1 MPDYVKNKFPDIVNE
16 HLDKDKRLTSYGNT
30 SVQIRRAAETLGYS
44 EYDDEDMISMLK
56 DPIQNI
62 YVSAAHLNYL
72 RNIDY
77 KDKKANELSD
87 DEIKIIASRYNI
99 GPQYE
104 KEAITTSYGEEIY
117 ANKKDI
123 LEALK

>member
-1 MPDYVKNKFPDIVNE
+1 
-16 HLDKDKRLTSYGNT
+16 
-30 SVQIRRAAETLGYS
+30 
-44 EYDDEDMISMLK
+44 MLK